1 MSTAVSDFYSLCR
14 QIGHPPPTFIK
25 LNSQPKNRV
34 ALVVTVYGQPIVS
47 SRPESTYKAAKTAL
61 ARKAT
66 NYLSGSQTTMPQI
79 VFDAGNAIFG
89 NNGQSISNASAL
101 QHQAANL
108 AVSISRY
115 QFSRI
120 TDKLMA
126 KQPVPHN
133 ALSTD
138 DQLHLEKHF
147 RRQIISQLGSATGV
161 QVTAVADL
169 MADIILRRP
178 EGQTTEWHEAMRVFT
193 ERLAQRLNEGS
204 G

>member
-1 MSTAVSDFYSLCR
+1 MDTAVSDFYPLCR
-14 QIGHPPPTFIK
+14 QMGHPLPTFIK
-25 LNSQPKNRV
+25 LNNQPKNRV
-34 ALVVTVYGQPIVS
+34 ALVVTVYGQQIVS

-66 NYLSGSQTTMPQI
+66 HYLSGSQTTMPQMA
-79 VFDAGNAIFG
+79 FDAGNAIFG

-108 AVSISRY
+108 AVSESQY

-120 TDKLMA
+120 TDRLMA
-126 KQPVPHN
+126 KQPVSRN
-133 ALSTD
+133 APSTD
-138 DQLHLEKHF
+138 DQLCLEKHF

-161 QVTAVADL
+161 QVTAAADR
-169 MADIILRRP
+169 MADIILRRH
-178 EGQTTEWHEAMRVFT
+178 EGQTTGWHEAMRAFT
-193 ERLAQRLNEGS
+193 ERLTQRLNESS